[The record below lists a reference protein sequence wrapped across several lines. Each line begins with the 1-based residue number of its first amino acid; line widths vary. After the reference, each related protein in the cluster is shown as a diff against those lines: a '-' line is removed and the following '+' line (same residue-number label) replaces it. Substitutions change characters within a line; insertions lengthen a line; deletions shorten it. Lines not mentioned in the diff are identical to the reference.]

1 MLENGGKGPGRRIP
15 GRMFFVPSPPS
26 GGDGTCEGGKN
37 PFAAETPLTQPT
49 ANAQLMK
56 TYLIKRLLQII
67 PTLLGITL
75 ITFIVI
81 QLAPG
86 NPAMLKLKMAGQAE
100 LGEKAISEE
109 IIEQTK
115 ALYGLDKPIPIQYL
129 LWVKRVFTFDFGNSY
144 KDHRPVW
151 DKIAERLPV
160 TLQLNII
167 SIFLVYLIAIP
178 CGVYSATHQ
187 GTITDKSLTLGFFFL
202 YSLPSFWVAVL
213 LIMFLG
219 GGDFL
224 DVFPV
229 YGISSIGAERMG
241 AVSWLVDR
249 MWHLVLPVVCLTY
262 GGLAFLSRLTRA
274 NMLEV
279 IREDYVKTAR
289 AKGLSE
295 RVVIY
300 KHALRNAL
308 LPIVTLLAALLPAMF
323 GGSIII
329 ESIFSI
335 PGMGQLGFEAVLSRD
350 YPLIMAETTI
360 SALLTLVGLLMSDVL
375 YAALDPRIK
384 LE

>member
-1 MLENGGKGPGRRIP
+1 
-15 GRMFFVPSPPS
+15 
-26 GGDGTCEGGKN
+26 
-37 PFAAETPLTQPT
+37 
-49 ANAQLMK
+49 MK
-56 TYLIKRLLQII
+56 AYLLKRLLQII

-75 ITFIVI
+75 ITFVII

-86 NPAMLKLKMAGQAE
+86 NPAMLKLQMGKGQGE
-100 LGEKAISEE
+100 LGEKGVSEQ
-109 IIEQTK
+109 IIQQTK
-115 ALYGLDKPIPIQYL
+115 ELYGLDKPIPIQYL
-129 LWVKRVFTFDFGNSY
+129 LWVKRVFTLDFGTSY
-144 KDHRPVW
+144 KDHRNVW
-151 DKIAERLPV
+151 DKIAERLPI
-160 TLQLNII
+160 TIQLNII

-178 CGVYSATHQ
+178 CGVYSASHT
-187 GTITDKSLTLGFFFL
+187 GSFSDRALTLVFFIL

-213 LIMFLG
+213 LIMLLG
-219 GGDFL
+219 GGDFWDL
-224 DVFPV
+224 FPV
-229 YGISSIGAERMG
+229 YGISSIGSERMG
-241 AVSWLVDR
+241 FLPWLIDR
-249 MWHLVLPVVCLTY
+249 MWHLALPVTCLTY
-262 GGLAFLSRLTRA
+262 GGLAYLSRLTRA

-279 IREDYVKTAR
+279 IREDYIRTAR

-308 LPIVTLLAALLPAMF
+308 LPIITLLAFLLPSMF

-350 YPLIMAETTI
+350 YPVIMAITAI
-360 SALLTLVGLLMSDVL
+360 SGLLTLIGLLISDVL